1 MIYTSV
7 SNEHIKD
14 IKKLNKK
21 KYRDL
26 NNKFIVEGEHLV
38 LEALKNNLIEE
49 VLVLEG
55 NNYNFDVKTN
65 YVTLN
70 VLKYITEIGRAHV

>member
-14 IKKLNKK
+14 IKKLNQK

-70 VLKYITEIGRAHV
+70 VLKYIT